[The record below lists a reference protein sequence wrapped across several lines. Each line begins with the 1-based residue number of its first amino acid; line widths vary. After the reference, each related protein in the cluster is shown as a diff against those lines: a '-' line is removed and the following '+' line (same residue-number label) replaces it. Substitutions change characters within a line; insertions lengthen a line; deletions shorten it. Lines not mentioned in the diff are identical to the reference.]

1 MIERILEYLA
11 NNPPGAWAGPLLGL
25 IAFVETLF
33 PPFPG
38 DILFIVVSG
47 WTVSSGLPLLLVA
60 LYGVTG
66 CFIASCILFFLGH
79 KPGKQFVEGWL
90 KRKVEP
96 EKVNRATELIASH
109 GPIILAASRF
119 IPGVRSLLVLM
130 AGTSGMRFALAV
142 IPVAISAI
150 AWYTILSIA
159 GSVLGNN
166 IRAAE
171 GFMKHFEIWIW
182 VVLALAL
189 IIFLVIRIRG
199 RKEKG

>member
-1 MIERILEYLA
+1 LIESILEYLA

-47 WTVSSGLPLLLVA
+47 WTVSSGLPFLLAA

-66 CFIASCILFFLGH
+66 CFMASCILFYLGH

-90 KRKVEP
+90 KKKVEP
-96 EKVNRATELIASH
+96 ERVNRAKELIADH

-142 IPVAISAI
+142 IPVAFSAV
-150 AWYTILSIA
+150 AWYTILSVA

-166 IRAAE
+166 IQAAE
-171 GFMKHFEIWIW
+171 EFMRHFELWIW
-182 VVLALAL
+182 VVLAIVLL
-189 IIFLVIRIRG
+189 IFLTVRIRR
-199 RKEKG
+199 RKKKR